1 MPVLKPLLPLFL
13 LSAAVSHL
21 FAQTYGKITG
31 AITDASGAVVEG
43 ARVSVRNTA
52 TSQVRE
58 ALTNQTGV
66 YDVPFLVPGSY
77 VVRVEKQGFKSATR
91 SDVLL
96 QVGDVARVDFTV
108 DVGVVT
114 ESVEVQGGSALLTTE
129 TTSVGTVIENRR
141 IVELPLDGR
150 NYLQMVALSPNVSAE
165 QGLGGEA
172 AARKGGE
179 RTSKS
184 IVVAG
189 ARAQFNHYTLD
200 GIENTDPSYNIY
212 ALRPSIDFLQ
222 EFKVETGVYSAEFG
236 RGAIQINVATKAGT
250 NALHGALFEFLR
262 NDMFDAKDYKQVGS
276 KNPFTRNQFG
286 FALGGK
292 LIKDKLFF
300 ESNFETLREEKTL
313 QGLANV
319 ATDRMRAGDFSAS
332 GRNVFDPLT
341 RVFSTDAQSNLKA
354 LSAVQFPNNVI
365 PASRFNPVSL
375 KLLEFYP
382 KAATSSDN
390 ILGNFTRQR
399 PRPITWEQF
408 NQRIDFLETTKSTW
422 FGRLSW
428 GDDDSKEIADFPDQE
443 ANILTKTWQ
452 AMASNIRTLSPSL
465 VNEFRFGWTQFDNDQ
480 KRFYANK
487 RDVTG
492 ELGIAGLLSPVPL
505 SWGTPTVGL
514 GLGLTGFGEQGNGPF
529 VGRTSIFQWMDN
541 VSWIHGKHLFRFGG
555 ELRRDRFNETGNA
568 FTRGSF
574 AFGVNATQ

>member
-66 YDVPFLVPGSY
+66 YDVPCLVPGSY

-189 ARAQFNHYTLD
+189 ARAQFNHYNPAKKH
-200 GIENTDPSYNIY
+200 I
-212 ALRPSIDFLQ
+212 LR
-222 EFKVETGVYSAEFG
+222 G
-236 RGAIQINVATKAGT
+236 
-250 NALHGALFEFLR
+250 
-262 NDMFDAKDYKQVGS
+262 
-276 KNPFTRNQFG
+276 
-286 FALGGK
+286 
-292 LIKDKLFF
+292 
-300 ESNFETLREEKTL
+300 
-313 QGLANV
+313 
-319 ATDRMRAGDFSAS
+319 
-332 GRNVFDPLT
+332 
-341 RVFSTDAQSNLKA
+341 
-354 LSAVQFPNNVI
+354 
-365 PASRFNPVSL
+365 
-375 KLLEFYP
+375 
-382 KAATSSDN
+382 
-390 ILGNFTRQR
+390 
-399 PRPITWEQF
+399 
-408 NQRIDFLETTKSTW
+408 
-422 FGRLSW
+422 GRL
-428 GDDDSKEIADFPDQE
+428 GVE
-443 ANILTKTWQ
+443 
-452 AMASNIRTLSPSL
+452 
-465 VNEFRFGWTQFDNDQ
+465 
-480 KRFYANK
+480 YAHP
-487 RDVTG
+487 G
-492 ELGIAGLLSPVPL
+492 
-505 SWGTPTVGL
+505 
-514 GLGLTGFGEQGNGPF
+514 
-529 VGRTSIFQWMDN
+529 
-541 VSWIHGKHLFRFGG
+541 
-555 ELRRDRFNETGNA
+555 
-568 FTRGSF
+568 
-574 AFGVNATQ
+574 